1 MYKVIFSQLLD
12 YAPTRSFRKIVSRLD
27 VDHGNQKLS
36 AWEQFICMSFAQ
48 LTHCSGLRDIETC
61 LRGMSNKCYHVGLQ
75 TRVSKSTLARM
86 NDSRPSIIFK
96 TFCELLIKQA
106 RKLYANEKFIEDLN
120 ETIYVLDS
128 TYIKLCLSMFPW
140 AQMGGGKK
148 SGLKIHTL
156 LDLNG
161 SIPTFIGVSS
171 AKFPDN
177 KILDEISIEPGA
189 FYVMDKGYVDFKRLN
204 RIDELKG
211 NFVTRIKS
219 NIKFERLYSNPV
231 NSNKGVLLDQIGK
244 LSGSVGKRKYSNK
257 IRKVVFYDSE
267 TSKEITFITNNFT
280 LSAETIAL
288 LYKKRWQIEIFFKWI
303 KQNLRIKKFYG
314 TSQNAVE
321 IQIWIAIATYM
332 LVVIAKKKLKLNQNL
347 QQILQ
352 FLSISL
358 FENMPLDQALTGEPY
373 SEFAKN
379 KNHDPNQL
387 SLF

>member
-1 MYKVIFSQLLD
+1 MYKLIFSQMLD
-12 YAPTRSFRKIVSRLD
+12 YAPQRSLRRIVERHD
-27 VDHGNQKLS
+27 VEHGNQKLS

-61 LRGMSNKCYHVGLQ
+61 LRGFSSKCYHVGLQ
-75 TRVSKSTLARM
+75 NRVSKSTLARM
-86 NDSRPSIIFK
+86 NDTRPSIIFK

-106 RKLYANEKFIEDLN
+106 RKLYENEKFMEDLK
-120 ETIYVLDS
+120 ETVYVLDS

-140 AQMGGGKK
+140 AQVGKK
-148 SGLKIHTL
+148 AGLKIHTL

-177 KILDEISIEPGA
+177 KMLDQISVEPGA

-204 RIDELKG
+204 SIDDSRG
-211 NFVTRIKS
+211 YFVTRNKS
-219 NIKFERLYSNPV
+219 NIKFKRISSNQAKLE
-231 NSNKGVLLDQIGK
+231 KGVRLDQVGK
-244 LSGSVGKRKYSNK
+244 FSGSVGKRKYTNK
-257 IRKVVFYDSE
+257 IRKIVFYDRE
-267 TSKEITFITNNFT
+267 TARELTFITNNFT
-280 LSAETIAL
+280 LEAETIAL

-321 IQIWIAIATYM
+321 IQIWVAIAIYLLAAIT
-332 LVVIAKKKLKLNQNL
+332 KKKLGLTQNL

-352 FLSISL
+352 FLSVSL
-358 FENMPLDQALTGEPY
+358 FENVSLSQALACEPY
-373 SEFAKN
+373 SEFDKS
-379 KNHDPNQL
+379 KSHHPNQL